1 MNLRLIYLDNSATT
15 KPYPEVL
22 ESFEKVTSQFFAN
35 PSSIHQF
42 GARAENLLAK
52 ARQQAAS
59 IFNVHNDEIV
69 FTSGGTEGNNMA
81 IKGIALQHQARGKH
95 IITSMIEHPSVYDTC
110 QSLENLGFEVSYLPV
125 NEAGVIS
132 LTDLKNAIRE
142 DTILISIMHV
152 NNELGSIQPIE
163 EIGDVAKRYP
173 KLYFHVDHV
182 QGFSKVPLDI
192 KNSGIDLC
200 TISGHKIHG
209 LKGNGILYIKE
220 GTSIF
225 PLFHGGGQEGVYR
238 SGTENTAGI
247 VSMVK
252 ALRMSKNQMDSHL
265 DSLTALKKYVMDELK
280 GIDGVFL
287 NTPAHSAPHIVNISV
302 PGLKPEVM
310 IHSLG
315 EKGIALSTKSAC
327 SSKHLDE
334 SRVLSACGYKEERS
348 KSALR
353 ISLSYDTTKEELTI
367 FINKF
372 KETINQLQ
380 EVMG

>member
-42 GARAENLLAK
+42 GARAEHLLAK
-52 ARQQAAS
+52 ARQQAAA
-59 IFNVHNDEIV
+59 ILNVKTDEVI

-110 QSLENLGFEVSYLPV
+110 QSLEDLGFEISYLPV

-152 NNELGSIQPIE
+152 NNELGSIQPIQQ
-163 EIGDVAKRYP
+163 IGDIAKAHP

-252 ALRMSKNQMDSHL
+252 ALRMSQDQMASYL
-265 DSLTALKKYVMDELK
+265 ENLTALKKYVMDELQK
-280 GIDGVFL
+280 IEGVL
-287 NTPAHSAPHIVNISV
+287 INTPVHSAPHIVNISV

-334 SRVLSACGYKEERS
+334 SRVLSACGYHEGRS

-372 KETINQLQ
+372 TETINQLK